1 MTPITCS
8 YGQLWV
14 FSEPMSTLAIEILL
28 TVTNEAARHV
38 GGDWYAIRV
47 LLGARNWV
55 GTDVPKTARYRQM
68 RDRALFALEQAGGRV
83 VRAENGRYV
92 SAVRVCTDDYGHEVF
107 ATFDGFKRFHTKSQ
121 VKSI

>member
-1 MTPITCS
+1 MNT
-8 YGQLWV
+8 L
-14 FSEPMSTLAIEILL
+14 TLATKILL

-38 GGDWYAIRV
+38 GNDWYATQV
-47 LLGARNWV
+47 LFGARSWA
-55 GTDVPKTARYRQM
+55 GTDVPKTSRNSQMRYRT
-68 RDRALFALEQAGGRV
+68 LFALNQAGGRV